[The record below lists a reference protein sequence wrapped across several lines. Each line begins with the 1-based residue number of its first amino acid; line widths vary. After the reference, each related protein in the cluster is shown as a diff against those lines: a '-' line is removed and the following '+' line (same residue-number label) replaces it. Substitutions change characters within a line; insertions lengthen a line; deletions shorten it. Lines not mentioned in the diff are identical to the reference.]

1 MADEK
6 EINGNVYSW
15 SSIELKLD
23 GGADDLLVELPY
35 VGVTKIKYN
44 EKIERALVYGLGKSF
59 KPLGMTRGKYSAD
72 SSLTMRKHSAE
83 ALRKALAAKSAD
95 GATFGEVS
103 FQAIV
108 SYSEP
113 GSNQEPIV
121 VEINGCR
128 IAGTGGDHS
137 EGADGLE
144 EEVPLTVLSIVT
156 NGRTLYSKEAA

>member
-23 GGADDLLVELPY
+23 GEPY
-35 VGVTKIKYN
+35 VGVTKIKYS

-59 KPLGMTRGKYSAD
+59 KPIGMTRGKYSAD
-72 SSLTMRKHSAE
+72 ASLTMRKHSAE
-83 ALRKALAAKSAD
+83 ALRKALAAKSSD
-95 GATFGEVS
+95 GATFGEVA
-103 FQAIV
+103 FQAVV

-113 GSNQEPIV
+113 DSNQEPIV

-128 IAGTGGDHS
+128 IAGSGGDHS

-144 EEVPLTVLSIVT
+144 EEVPLTILNIVT